1 MSITPPQKRKYP
13 RKPLKVKMA
22 VKNSRSLGMAY
33 FNSKDISL
41 GGTFLES
48 LGYYEMGTEIKLS
61 FSLPGNPRQL
71 EVLGKVVY
79 IMTEE
84 ITRDSELVPGVG
96 VKFLN
101 LKEDDKKL
109 LAAYLEL
116 ENN

>member
-1 MSITPPQKRKYP
+1 
-13 RKPLKVKMA
+13 MA
-22 VKNSRSLGMAY
+22 VKSSQSLGMAY

-48 LGYYEMGTEIKLS
+48 IDCYEMGTEIELA
-61 FSLPGNPRQL
+61 FSLPQDPRQI

-79 IMTEE
+79 LMTED
-84 ITRDSELVPGVG
+84 ITRDSELVPGMG

-109 LAAYLEL
+109 LAAYID
-116 ENN
+116 NH